1 MSQAE
6 SRPEPPPPN
15 TRLLDLQ
22 ELPDGHARLV
32 LPDDATEHVPGRWPG
47 VILLREGAA
56 VRGFLNRCPHF
67 QGPLATRPHQ
77 LIVKPGQALV
87 CNVHYAR
94 FDWRDGHCLGGDCSP
109 EESLEPVAVTVDA
122 QGVVRLG

>member
-1 MSQAE
+1 MSLAKPAPE
-6 SRPEPPPPN
+6 SPPVG
-15 TRLLDLQ
+15 TALLPRE

-32 LPDDATEHVPGRWPG
+32 LPDGAVEHVPGRWPG
-47 VILLREGAA
+47 VILLREGDA